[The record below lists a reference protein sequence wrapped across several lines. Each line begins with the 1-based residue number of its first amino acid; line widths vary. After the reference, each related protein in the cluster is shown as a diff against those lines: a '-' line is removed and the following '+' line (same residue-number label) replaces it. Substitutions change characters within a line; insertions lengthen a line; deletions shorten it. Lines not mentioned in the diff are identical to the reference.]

1 MNEIITERNKKAFT
15 QPIQQT
21 FIMIF
26 ILVLVGI
33 TGTLLFPSVGSIFFG
48 APLLNGAIILIFCL
62 GIFTSFNQI
71 YQVYRASEWIEGFAR
86 NTPGV
91 TDRIPRLLA
100 TLASIK
106 GLASEEKSLNS
117 TSARSILDSVGSRLD
132 ESRDITRYITSLLVL
147 TGLLGTFYGLATTVP
162 AVVDTIRSLAPQDN
176 QSPMD
181 AFNGLMTG
189 LENQLGGMGT
199 AFSTSLLGLAGSLI
213 VGLLELFSGH
223 GQNRFYME
231 LEDWLSART
240 EIGVGSSVGNS
251 YVDTVSATVSNN
263 SMERLTK
270 LVEKLAYEAQK
281 SEERR
286 FAVEE
291 QVSELAKILDRIAQI
306 SPSSSGMAAS
316 TKAALNFEKLDNIDD
331 TQKQLLELF
340 IQSANDTSLSYTEN
354 NQKLLRLEREIVQ
367 FRDDV
372 RTGRL
377 EIKDWLE
384 NLLKESVDNSVK
396 AKSKRRPG

>member
-33 TGTLLFPSVGSIFFG
+33 TGALLFPSVGSIFFG

-117 TSARSILDSVGSRLD
+117 ISARSILDSVGSRLD

-199 AFSTSLLGLAGSLI
+199 AFSSSLLGLGGRLI
-213 VGLLELFSGH
+213 VGRVQLVSGH

-251 YVDTVSATVSNN
+251 YVDAVSANVSNN
-263 SMERLTK
+263 SMERLTR

-316 TKAALNFEKLDNIDD
+316 TKAAFNFEKLDNIDD

-354 NQKLLRLEREIVQ
+354 NQKLQRLEREIVQ

-384 NLLKESVDNSVK
+384 NLLKESVDNSLK

>member
-117 TSARSILDSVGSRLD
+117 ISARSILDSVGSRLD

-251 YVDTVSATVSNN
+251 YVDAVSTNVSNN

-286 FAVEE
+286 FVVEE

-316 TKAALNFEKLDNIDD
+316 TKAAFNFEKLDNIDD

-354 NQKLLRLEREIVQ
+354 NQKLQRLEREIVQ

>member
-1 MNEIITERNKKAFT
+1 MDEVKADRNKKAFT
-15 QPIQQT
+15 QPVQQT
-21 FIMIF
+21 LIMIF

-33 TGTLLFPSVGSIFFG
+33 TGTLLFPVVGAIFLG
-48 APLLNGAIILIFCL
+48 APFLNGVIILIFCF

-106 GLASEEKSLNS
+106 GLVSEERSLNS
-117 TSARSILDSVGSRLD
+117 ISVRSILDSVGSRLD
-132 ESRDITRYITSLLVL
+132 ESRDVTRYITGLLVL

-162 AVVDTIRSLAPQDN
+162 AVVETIRSLAPQDDR
-176 QSPMD
+176 SSMD
-181 AFNGLMTG
+181 AFNGLMSG

-240 EIGVGSSVGNS
+240 EIGLGATSSVVHAEVAGS
-251 YVDTVSATVSNN
+251 TVTNN
-263 SMERLTK
+263 GLENLTR
-270 LVEKLAYEAQK
+270 LVEKLAFQAQK

-286 FAVEE
+286 LAVEE
-291 QVSELAKILDRIAQI
+291 QIGELARILDRIAQI
-306 SPSSSGMAAS
+306 SPSSSGMEAS
-316 TKAALNFEKLDNIDD
+316 TKAAFNFEKLENIND

-354 NQKLLRLEREIVQ
+354 NQKLQRLEREIVQ
-367 FRDDV
+367 FRDDI
-372 RTGRL
+372 RMGRL
-377 EIKDWLE
+377 ETKDWLE
-384 NLLKESVDNSVK
+384 NLLKEITENNQ
-396 AKSKRRPG
+396 KSKSRRRTL

>member
-117 TSARSILDSVGSRLD
+117 ISARSILDSVGSRLD

-251 YVDTVSATVSNN
+251 NVDAVSATVSNN

-316 TKAALNFEKLDNIDD
+316 TKAAFNFEKLDNIDD
-331 TQKQLLELF
+331 TQKQLLNLF

-354 NQKLLRLEREIVQ
+354 NQKLQRLEREIVQ

>member
-33 TGTLLFPSVGSIFFG
+33 TGTLLFPSVGAIFFG

-117 TSARSILDSVGSRLD
+117 ISARSILDSVGSRLD

-251 YVDTVSATVSNN
+251 YVDAVSTNVSNN

-286 FAVEE
+286 FVVEE

-316 TKAALNFEKLDNIDD
+316 TKAAFNFEKLDNIDD
-331 TQKQLLELF
+331 TQKQLLNLF
-340 IQSANDTSLSYTEN
+340 IQSSNDTSLSYTEN
-354 NQKLLRLEREIVQ
+354 NQKLQRLEREIVQ

>member
-117 TSARSILDSVGSRLD
+117 ISARSILDSVGSRLD

-251 YVDTVSATVSNN
+251 YVDAVSTNVSNN

-286 FAVEE
+286 FVVEE

-316 TKAALNFEKLDNIDD
+316 TKAAFNFEKLDNIDD
-331 TQKQLLELF
+331 TQKQLLNLF

-354 NQKLLRLEREIVQ
+354 NQKLQRLEREIVQ

>member
-117 TSARSILDSVGSRLD
+117 ISARSILDSVGSRLD

-251 YVDTVSATVSNN
+251 YVDAVSANVSNN

-306 SPSSSGMAAS
+306 SPSSSGMTAS
-316 TKAALNFEKLDNIDD
+316 TKAAFNFEKLDNIDD
-331 TQKQLLELF
+331 TQKQLLNLF

-354 NQKLLRLEREIVQ
+354 NQKLQRLEREIVQ

-384 NLLKESVDNSVK
+384 NLLKESVDISVK
-396 AKSKRRPG
+396 AKPKRRPG

>member
-33 TGTLLFPSVGSIFFG
+33 TGTLLFPSVGAIFFG

-117 TSARSILDSVGSRLD
+117 ISARSILDSVGSRLD

-251 YVDTVSATVSNN
+251 YVDAVSATVSNN

-286 FAVEE
+286 FVVEE

-316 TKAALNFEKLDNIDD
+316 TKAAFNFEKLDNIDD
-331 TQKQLLELF
+331 TQKQLLNLF

-354 NQKLLRLEREIVQ
+354 NQKLQRLEREIVQ

>member
-1 MNEIITERNKKAFT
+1 MSEIKIQRNKRSFT
-15 QPIQQT
+15 QPVQQT
-21 FIMIF
+21 FIMII
-26 ILVLVGI
+26 ILVIVAV
-33 TGTLLFPSVGSIFFG
+33 TGTLLYPSVGSIFLG
-48 APLLNGAIILIFCL
+48 APLLNGTIILIFLL

-117 TSARSILDSVGSRLD
+117 VSARSILDSVGSRLD
-132 ESRDITRYITSLLVL
+132 ESKDITRYITGLLVL

-181 AFNGLMTG
+181 AFNGLMSG

-240 EIGVGSSVGNS
+240 EIGIGTSSGVSYTQSSSVGHS
-251 YVDTVSATVSNN
+251 GESLQH
-263 SMERLTK
+263 LTK
-270 LVEKLAYEAQK
+270 LIEKLVIENQK

-286 FAVEE
+286 TAVEQ
-291 QVSELAKILDRIAQI
+291 QVSELARMLDRIAQLA
-306 SPSSSGMAAS
+306 PSSSGMEAS
-316 TKAALNFEKLDNIDD
+316 TKAAFNFEKLDNIND

-354 NQKLLRLEREIVQ
+354 NQKLQRLEREIVQ
-367 FRDDV
+367 FRDDI

-377 EIKDWLE
+377 EMKDFLE
-384 NLLKESVDNSVK
+384 TLLKNSSDNSSK
-396 AKSKRRPG
+396 NKTKRRTF

>member
-33 TGTLLFPSVGSIFFG
+33 TGALLFPSVGSIFFG

-117 TSARSILDSVGSRLD
+117 ISARSILDSVGSRLD

-240 EIGVGSSVGNS
+240 EIGVGSSVENS
-251 YVDTVSATVSNN
+251 YVDAVSANVSNN
-263 SMERLTK
+263 SMERLTR
-270 LVEKLAYEAQK
+270 LVEKLAYEAQR

-306 SPSSSGMAAS
+306 SPSSSGMTAS
-316 TKAALNFEKLDNIDD
+316 TKAAFNFEKLDNIDD
-331 TQKQLLELF
+331 TQKQLLGLF

-354 NQKLLRLEREIVQ
+354 NQKLQRLEREIVQ

-384 NLLKESVDNSVK
+384 NLLKESVDISVK

>member
-33 TGTLLFPSVGSIFFG
+33 TGALLFPSVGSIFFG

-117 TSARSILDSVGSRLD
+117 ISARSILDSVGSRLD

-231 LEDWLSART
+231 LEDWLSERT

-251 YVDTVSATVSNN
+251 YVDAVSATVSNN

-286 FAVEE
+286 FVVEE

-316 TKAALNFEKLDNIDD
+316 TKAAFNFEKLDNIDD
-331 TQKQLLELF
+331 TQKQLLNLF

-354 NQKLLRLEREIVQ
+354 NQKLQRLEREIVQ

-377 EIKDWLE
+377 EIRDWLE

>member
-251 YVDTVSATVSNN
+251 YVDAVSANVSNN

-316 TKAALNFEKLDNIDD
+316 TKAAFNFEKLDNIDD

-354 NQKLLRLEREIVQ
+354 NQKLQRLEREIVQ

-377 EIKDWLE
+377 EIKDWLD
-384 NLLKESVDNSVK
+384 NLLKESFDNSVK

>member
-33 TGTLLFPSVGSIFFG
+33 TGALLFPSVGSIFFG

-117 TSARSILDSVGSRLD
+117 ISARSILDSVGSRLD

-251 YVDTVSATVSNN
+251 YVDAVSTNVSNN

-306 SPSSSGMAAS
+306 SPSSSGMTAS
-316 TKAALNFEKLDNIDD
+316 TKAAFNFEKLDNIDD
-331 TQKQLLELF
+331 TQKQLLGLF

-354 NQKLLRLEREIVQ
+354 NQKLQRLEREIVQ

-384 NLLKESVDNSVK
+384 NLLKESVDISVK
-396 AKSKRRPG
+396 AKPKRRPG

>member
-1 MNEIITERNKKAFT
+1 MSEIKTERNKKSFT
-15 QPIQQT
+15 QPVQQT
-21 FIMIF
+21 FIMIS
-26 ILVLVGI
+26 ILVLVAVS
-33 TGTLLFPSVGSIFFG
+33 GTLLYPSVGAIFLG

-117 TSARSILDSVGSRLD
+117 VSARSILDSVGSRLD
-132 ESRDITRYITSLLVL
+132 ESRDVTRYITSLLVL

-181 AFNGLMTG
+181 AFNGLMVG
-189 LENQLGGMGT
+189 LESQLGGMGT

-240 EIGVGSSVGNS
+240 EIGVGSSVGTSNS
-251 YVDTVSATVSNN
+251 EVTGFSASNDAIKN
-263 SMERLTK
+263 LTK
-270 LVEKLAYEAQK
+270 LVEKLAYETQK

-286 FAVEE
+286 SAVEE
-291 QVSELAKILDRIAQI
+291 QVSELARILDRIAQI
-306 SPSSSGMAAS
+306 SPSSSGMEAS
-316 TKAALNFEKLDNIDD
+316 TKAAFNFEKMENIND

-354 NQKLLRLEREIVQ
+354 NQKLQRLEREIVQ
-367 FRDDV
+367 FRDDI
-372 RTGRL
+372 RIGRL
-377 EIKDWLE
+377 EIKDWLG
-384 NLLKESVDNSVK
+384 NLLKELSDNSLK
-396 AKSKRRPG
+396 AKSKKRPG

>member
-251 YVDTVSATVSNN
+251 YVDAVSANVSNN

-286 FAVEE
+286 FVVEE

-316 TKAALNFEKLDNIDD
+316 TKAAFNFEKLDNIDD
-331 TQKQLLELF
+331 TQKQLLNLF

-354 NQKLLRLEREIVQ
+354 NQKLQRLEREIVQ

>member
-33 TGTLLFPSVGSIFFG
+33 AGTLLFPSVGSIFFG

-117 TSARSILDSVGSRLD
+117 ISARSILDSVGSRLD

-251 YVDTVSATVSNN
+251 YVDAVSANVSNN

-286 FAVEE
+286 FVVEE

-316 TKAALNFEKLDNIDD
+316 TKAAFNFEKLDNIDD
-331 TQKQLLELF
+331 TQKQLLNLF

-354 NQKLLRLEREIVQ
+354 NQKLQRLEREIVQ

-384 NLLKESVDNSVK
+384 NLLKESVDISVK
-396 AKSKRRPG
+396 AKPKRRPG

>member
-251 YVDTVSATVSNN
+251 YVDAVSATVSNN

-316 TKAALNFEKLDNIDD
+316 TKAAFNFEKLDNIDD
-331 TQKQLLELF
+331 TQKQLLNLF

-354 NQKLLRLEREIVQ
+354 NQKLQRLEREIVQ

-377 EIKDWLE
+377 EIKDWLD
-384 NLLKESVDNSVK
+384 NLLKESFDNSVK

>member
-117 TSARSILDSVGSRLD
+117 ISARSILDSVGSRLD

-251 YVDTVSATVSNN
+251 YVDAVSANVSNN

-306 SPSSSGMAAS
+306 SPSSAGMAAS
-316 TKAALNFEKLDNIDD
+316 TKAAFNFEKLDNIDD
-331 TQKQLLELF
+331 TQKQLLNLF

-354 NQKLLRLEREIVQ
+354 NQKLQRLEREIVQ

>member
-33 TGTLLFPSVGSIFFG
+33 TGTLLFPSVGAIFFG

-117 TSARSILDSVGSRLD
+117 ISARSILDSVGSRLD

-251 YVDTVSATVSNN
+251 YVDAVNANVSNN

-316 TKAALNFEKLDNIDD
+316 TKAAFNFEKLDNIDD
-331 TQKQLLELF
+331 TQKQLLNLF

-354 NQKLLRLEREIVQ
+354 NQKLQRLEREIVQ

>member
-33 TGTLLFPSVGSIFFG
+33 TGALLFPSVGSIFFG

-117 TSARSILDSVGSRLD
+117 ISARSILDSVGSRLD

-181 AFNGLMTG
+181 AFNGLMSG

-251 YVDTVSATVSNN
+251 YVDAVSANVSNN

-316 TKAALNFEKLDNIDD
+316 TKAAFNFEKLDNIDD
-331 TQKQLLELF
+331 TQKQLLNLF

-354 NQKLLRLEREIVQ
+354 NQKLQRLEREIVQ

-384 NLLKESVDNSVK
+384 NLLKESVDISVK
-396 AKSKRRPG
+396 AKPKRRPG

>member
-117 TSARSILDSVGSRLD
+117 ISARSILDSVGSRLD

-251 YVDTVSATVSNN
+251 YVDAVSTNVSNN

-316 TKAALNFEKLDNIDD
+316 TKAAFNFEKLDNIDD

-354 NQKLLRLEREIVQ
+354 NQKLQRLEREIVQ

-384 NLLKESVDNSVK
+384 NLLKESVDISVK

>member
-33 TGTLLFPSVGSIFFG
+33 TGALLFPSVGSIFFG

-117 TSARSILDSVGSRLD
+117 ISARSILDSVGSRLD

-251 YVDTVSATVSNN
+251 YVDAVSATVSNN

-316 TKAALNFEKLDNIDD
+316 TKAAFNFEKLDNIDD

-354 NQKLLRLEREIVQ
+354 NQKLQRLEREIVQ

-384 NLLKESVDNSVK
+384 NLLKESVDISVK

>member
-316 TKAALNFEKLDNIDD
+316 TKAAFNFEKLDNIDD

>member
-1 MNEIITERNKKAFT
+1 MDEVKADRNKKAFT

-21 FIMIF
+21 LIMIF
-26 ILVLVGI
+26 ILVIVLI
-33 TGTLLFPSVGSIFFG
+33 TGTLLFPIVGSIFLG
-48 APLLNGAIILIFCL
+48 APFLNGVIILIFCF

-86 NTPGV
+86 NIPGV

-106 GLASEEKSLNS
+106 GLVSEERSLNS
-117 TSARSILDSVGSRLD
+117 ISARSILDSVGSRLD
-132 ESRDITRYITSLLVL
+132 ESRDVTRYITGLLVL

-162 AVVDTIRSLAPQDN
+162 AVVETIRSLAPQDD
-176 QSPMD
+176 QSSMD
-181 AFNGLMTG
+181 AFNGLMSG

-240 EIGVGSSVGNS
+240 EIGVGTTGSVAQAEVASSMGSNS
-251 YVDTVSATVSNN
+251 GLES
-263 SMERLTK
+263 LTR
-270 LVEKLAYEAQK
+270 LVEKLAFQAQK

-291 QVSELAKILDRIAQI
+291 QVSELARILDRIAQI
-306 SPSSSGMAAS
+306 SPSSSGMEAS
-316 TKAALNFEKLDNIDD
+316 TKAAFNFEKLENISD

-340 IQSANDTSLSYTEN
+340 VQSANDTSLSYTEN
-354 NQKLLRLEREIVQ
+354 NQKLQRLEREIVQ
-367 FRDDV
+367 FRDEI
-372 RTGRL
+372 RMGRL
-377 EIKDWLE
+377 ETKDWLE
-384 NLLKESVDNSVK
+384 SLLREITENNQ
-396 AKSKRRPG
+396 KSKSRRRTL

>member
-33 TGTLLFPSVGSIFFG
+33 TGTLLFPSVGAIFFG
-48 APLLNGAIILIFCL
+48 APLLNGAIILIFCF

-117 TSARSILDSVGSRLD
+117 ISARSILDSVGSRLD

-251 YVDTVSATVSNN
+251 YVDAVSANVSNN

-316 TKAALNFEKLDNIDD
+316 TKAAFNFEKLDNIDD
-331 TQKQLLELF
+331 TQKQLLNLF

-354 NQKLLRLEREIVQ
+354 NQKLQRLEREIVQ

>member
-117 TSARSILDSVGSRLD
+117 ISARSILDSVGSRLD

-199 AFSTSLLGLAGSLI
+199 AFSTSLLVLAGSLI

-251 YVDTVSATVSNN
+251 YVDAVSANVSNN

-316 TKAALNFEKLDNIDD
+316 TKAAFNFEKLDNIDD
-331 TQKQLLELF
+331 TQKQLLNLF

-354 NQKLLRLEREIVQ
+354 NQKLQRLEREIVQ

>member
-1 MNEIITERNKKAFT
+1 VNEIITERNKKAFT

-117 TSARSILDSVGSRLD
+117 ISARSILDSVGSRLD

-251 YVDTVSATVSNN
+251 YVDAVSTNVSNN

-286 FAVEE
+286 FVVEE

-316 TKAALNFEKLDNIDD
+316 TKAAFNFEKLDNIDD
-331 TQKQLLELF
+331 TQKQLLNLF

-354 NQKLLRLEREIVQ
+354 NQKLQRLEREIVQ

>member
-21 FIMIF
+21 FIMIS

-33 TGTLLFPSVGSIFFG
+33 TGTVLFPSVGSIFFG

-117 TSARSILDSVGSRLD
+117 ISARSILDSVGSRLD

-263 SMERLTK
+263 SMDRLTK

-286 FAVEE
+286 VAVEE

-316 TKAALNFEKLDNIDD
+316 TKAAFNFEKLDNIDD

-354 NQKLLRLEREIVQ
+354 NQKLQRLEREIVQ

-377 EIKDWLE
+377 EIKDWLD
-384 NLLKESVDNSVK
+384 NLLKESFDNSVK

>member
-33 TGTLLFPSVGSIFFG
+33 TGTLLFPSVGAIFFG

-117 TSARSILDSVGSRLD
+117 ISARSILDSVGSRLD

-251 YVDTVSATVSNN
+251 YVDAVSANVSNN

-306 SPSSSGMAAS
+306 SPTSSGMAAS
-316 TKAALNFEKLDNIDD
+316 TKAAFNFEKLDNIDD
-331 TQKQLLELF
+331 TQKQLLNLF

-354 NQKLLRLEREIVQ
+354 NQKLQRLEREIVQ

>member
-117 TSARSILDSVGSRLD
+117 ISARSILDSVGSRLD

-240 EIGVGSSVGNS
+240 EIGVGS
-251 YVDTVSATVSNN
+251 
-263 SMERLTK
+263 
-270 LVEKLAYEAQK
+270 
-281 SEERR
+281 
-286 FAVEE
+286 
-291 QVSELAKILDRIAQI
+291 
-306 SPSSSGMAAS
+306 
-316 TKAALNFEKLDNIDD
+316 
-331 TQKQLLELF
+331 
-340 IQSANDTSLSYTEN
+340 
-354 NQKLLRLEREIVQ
+354 
-367 FRDDV
+367 
-372 RTGRL
+372 
-377 EIKDWLE
+377 
-384 NLLKESVDNSVK
+384 
-396 AKSKRRPG
+396 

>member
-48 APLLNGAIILIFCL
+48 APLLNGAIIFIFCL

-117 TSARSILDSVGSRLD
+117 ISARSILDSVGSRLD

-251 YVDTVSATVSNN
+251 YVDAVSANVSNN
-263 SMERLTK
+263 SMDRLTK

-316 TKAALNFEKLDNIDD
+316 TKAAFNFEKLDNIDD
-331 TQKQLLELF
+331 TQKQLLNLF

-354 NQKLLRLEREIVQ
+354 NQKLQRLEREIVQ